1 MVICTI
7 WQSHYNNQGALKYRC
22 SIYNYENHPLYRWKN
37 MAETCS
43 SSCIQLHTW
52 YHSSQCIWISLY
64 VGALEN
70 PKNFRI
76 GFTPN
81 NMHKNAVCTF
91 FKWGCLYSCK
101 FKYLTYCSFGSSFN
115 MITAH
120 DSQLGTLSSF
130 NQAISM
136 DRLTVK
142 GSLMQCLFLMALVL
156 ALLSACCW
164 RS

>member
-101 FKYLTYCSFGSSFN
+101 FLNHAKNILPTAALAAVLTWS
-115 MITAH
+115 
-120 DSQLGTLSSF
+120 L
-130 NQAISM
+130 
-136 DRLTVK
+136 LTIP
-142 GSLMQCLFLMALVL
+142 SL
-156 ALLSACCW
+156 ALCLLLIKLSPWTGLQWKARWCSVCFLW
-164 RS
+164 LWC